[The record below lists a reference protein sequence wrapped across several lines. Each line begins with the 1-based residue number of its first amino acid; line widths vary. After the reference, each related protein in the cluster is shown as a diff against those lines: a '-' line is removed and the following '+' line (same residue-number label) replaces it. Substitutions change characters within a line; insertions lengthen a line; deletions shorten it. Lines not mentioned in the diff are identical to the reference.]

1 VNARFESS
9 YRRADAG
16 RATLAVALGVVLLTA
31 SWGLLH
37 VGFYDRNQ
45 IIDTP
50 VYQQYGDAITS
61 GEIPYR
67 DFAVEYP
74 PAALPV
80 FALPSL
86 AAADD
91 YRTVFEIVMWICA
104 AAAVAF
110 VALAL
115 AAVDAGTGRT
125 AAAVAFVA
133 LAPLA
138 LGSVVLTRYDFWPAA
153 LTAGALAALLSG
165 RDRVGL
171 GVLALAV
178 AAKIY
183 PVVLLPPAL
192 ALVWRR
198 EGARAAL
205 AGLGVFGAVIAL
217 VVVPFA
223 AVAPGGLV
231 DSIETQLDRPLQ
243 IESLGSSLLVAG
255 HRLGVYDATV
265 VSSSGSQNL
274 SGALPDAFA
283 FAQTAL
289 QALALGL
296 VWGLFASGQGGRPSF
311 LAACAATVAG
321 LVAFGKVLS
330 PQFLIWLI
338 PLVPLVAGRI
348 GIAASG
354 LLGAA
359 LVTTQLWFP
368 FRYWDVVALERAAW
382 LVVVRDLLL
391 VALFCVLVMAI
402 RSPRAVPRNS

>member
-1 VNARFESS
+1 MNARSESS
-9 YRRADAG
+9 YRRADAE
-16 RATLAVALGVVLLTA
+16 RVALAAALGVVLLTA

-50 VYQQYGDAITS
+50 VYQQYGDAMTS
-61 GEIPYR
+61 GEVPYR

-80 FALPSL
+80 FGLPSL
-86 AAADD
+86 AAGDD
-91 YRTVFEIVMWICA
+91 YRSFFEIVMWVCA
-104 AAAVAF
+104 AATVVF
-110 VALAL
+110 VVLAL
-115 AAVDAGTGRT
+115 RATGAGTERMLP
-125 AAAVAFVA
+125 AVAFVA

-153 LTAGALAALLSG
+153 LTAAALAALLAG
-165 RDRVGL
+165 RERVGL

-183 PVVLLPPAL
+183 PVVLLPAAL
-192 ALVWRR
+192 VLVWRR

-205 AGLGVFGAVIAL
+205 AGLGVFAAVLALALIPFAVI
-217 VVVPFA
+217 
-223 AVAPGGLV
+223 APGGLV
-231 DSIETQLDRPLQ
+231 DSVETQLGRPLQ
-243 IESLGSSLLVAG
+243 IESLGASFLLAG

-274 SGALPDAFA
+274 SGALPDA
-283 FAQTAL
+283 
-289 QALALGL
+289 LGL
-296 VWGLFASGQGGRPSF
+296 VQTVLQVLAVALVWWLFASGRGGRASF
-311 LAACAATVAG
+311 VAACAATVAG
-321 LVAFGKVLS
+321 FVAFGKVLS

-338 PLVPLVAGRI
+338 PLVPLVAGRL

-368 FRYWDVVALERAAW
+368 FRYWDVVALEGAAW
-382 LVVVRDLLL
+382 LVLVRDLLL
-391 VALFCVLVMAI
+391 VALFGLLVRAI
-402 RSPRAVPRNS
+402 RSPRAETRSV

>member
-1 VNARFESS
+1 MSARFESS

-16 RATLAVALGVVLLTA
+16 RATLAVALGVVLLSA
-31 SWGLLH
+31 SWALLH

-50 VYQQYGDAITS
+50 VYQQYGDAMTS
-61 GEIPYR
+61 GEVPYR

-74 PAALPV
+74 PAALPI

-86 AAADD
+86 AAPAD
-91 YRTVFEIVMWICA
+91 YRAFFEIVMWICA

-110 VALAL
+110 VALGL
-115 AAVDAGTGRT
+115 AAVEAGPGRT
-125 AAAVAFVA
+125 VATVAFVA

-153 LTAGALAALLSG
+153 LTAAALAALLAG
-165 RDRVGL
+165 RERVGL
-171 GVLALAV
+171 GVLGLAV

-183 PVVLLPPAL
+183 PLVLLPPAL
-192 ALVWRR
+192 VFVWRR

-205 AGLGVFGAVIAL
+205 AGFGVFAAVIAL

-223 AVAPGGLV
+223 ALAPAGLV
-231 DSIETQLDRPLQ
+231 DSIEIQLDRPLQ
-243 IESLGSSLLVAG
+243 IESLGSSLLLAA

-274 SGALPDAFA
+274 SGALPDALA
-283 FAQTAL
+283 LIQTGL
-289 QALALGL
+289 QALALGFI
-296 VWGLFASGQGGRPSF
+296 WTLFALGRGGRASF
-311 LAACAATVAG
+311 VAACAATVAAF
-321 LVAFGKVLS
+321 VALGKVLS
-330 PQFLIWLI
+330 PQFLVWLI

-348 GIAASG
+348 GLAASG
-354 LLGAA
+354 VLGAA

-368 FRYWDVVALERAAW
+368 FRYWDVVALEATVW
-382 LVVVRDLLL
+382 LVLVRDLLL
-391 VALFCVLVMAI
+391 VALFIVLAMAI
-402 RSPRAVPRNS
+402 RSPRAEPRSA

>member
-1 VNARFESS
+1 LNARFENS

-16 RATLAVALGVVLLTA
+16 RAAVAVALGVVLLTA

-50 VYQQYGDAITS
+50 VYEQYGDAMTS

-86 AAADD
+86 AAPDN
-91 YRTVFEIVMWICA
+91 YRTFFEIVMWVCA
-104 AAAVAF
+104 AATVAF
-110 VALAL
+110 VALA
-115 AAVDAGTGRT
+115 AVGARTGRT
-125 AAAVAFVA
+125 VATVAFVA

-153 LTAGALAALLSG
+153 LTAAALAALLAG
-165 RDRVGL
+165 RERVGL

-192 ALVWRR
+192 VLVWRR
-198 EGARAAL
+198 EGARAAFD
-205 AGLGVFGAVIAL
+205 ALGVFAAVVAL

-223 AVAPGGLV
+223 AIAPDGLV

-243 IESLGSSLLVAG
+243 IESLGSSLLLAG

-274 SGALPDAFA
+274 SGALPDAFSL
-283 FAQTAL
+283 AQTVL
-289 QALALGL
+289 QALAVAL
-296 VWGLFASGQGGRPSF
+296 VWGLFASGRGGRASF
-311 LAACAATVAG
+311 VAACAATVAG
-321 LVAFGKVLS
+321 FVAFGKVLS

-382 LVVVRDLLL
+382 LVLVRDLLL

-402 RSPRAVPRNS
+402 RSPRALPRNS

>member
-1 VNARFESS
+1 MSARFESS
-9 YRRADAG
+9 YRRADTG
-16 RATLAVALGVVLLTA
+16 RATLAVALGVILLTA
-31 SWGLLH
+31 AWGLLH

-50 VYQQYGDAITS
+50 VYQQYGDAMTS
-61 GEIPYR
+61 GEVPYR

-74 PAALPV
+74 PAALPI
-80 FALPSL
+80 FALPSF

-91 YRTVFEIVMWICA
+91 YRSFFEIVMWVCA

-115 AAVDAGTGRT
+115 ATVEAGTART
-125 AAAVAFVA
+125 VATIVFVA

-153 LTAGALAALLSG
+153 LTAAALAALLAG
-165 RDRVGL
+165 WERVGF

-183 PVVLLPPAL
+183 PVVLLPAAL

-205 AGLGVFGAVIAL
+205 AGFGVFAAVIAL

-223 AVAPGGLV
+223 AIAPGGLV
-231 DSIETQLDRPLQ
+231 DSVEVQLDRPLQ
-243 IESLGSSLLVAG
+243 IESLGSSLLLAG
-255 HRLGVYDATV
+255 HRLGVYDASV

-274 SGALPDAFA
+274 SGALPDALA
-283 FAQTAL
+283 LVQTSL
-289 QALALGL
+289 QALAVAV
-296 VWGLFASGQGGRPSF
+296 VWALFASGRGGRASF
-311 LAACAATVAG
+311 VAACAATVAG
-321 LVAFGKVLS
+321 FVAFGKVLS
-330 PQFLIWLI
+330 PQFLVWLI

-359 LVTTQLWFP
+359 LVTTQFWFP
-368 FRYWDVVALERAAW
+368 FRYWDVVALEGAAW
-382 LVVVRDLLL
+382 LVLVRNLLL
-391 VALFCVLVMAI
+391 VALFTVLVMAI
-402 RSPRAVPRNS
+402 RSARAEPRNA

>member
-1 VNARFESS
+1 MNARFESS

-16 RATLAVALGVVLLTA
+16 RATVAVALGVVLLTA

-50 VYQQYGDAITS
+50 VYQQYGDAMAS

-91 YRTVFEIVMWICA
+91 YRSFFEIVMWVCA
-104 AAAVAF
+104 AATVAF

-115 AAVDAGTGRT
+115 AALDAGTGRMVAT
-125 AAAVAFVA
+125 VAFVA

-153 LTAGALAALLSG
+153 LTAAALAALLTG

-171 GVLALAV
+171 GVLGLAV

-183 PVVLLPPAL
+183 PVVLLPAAL
-192 ALVWRR
+192 VLVWRR

-205 AGLGVFGAVIAL
+205 AGFGVFAAVIAL
-217 VVVPFA
+217 AVVPFA

-243 IESLGSSLLVAG
+243 IESLGSSLLLAG
-255 HRLGVYDATV
+255 DRLGVYDATV

-283 FAQTAL
+283 LAQTAL
-289 QALALGL
+289 QALAVGL
-296 VWGLFASGQGGRPSF
+296 VWGLFASGRGGRASF
-311 LAACAATVAG
+311 VAACAATVAG
-321 LVAFGKVLS
+321 FVAFGKVLS

-368 FRYWDVVALERAAW
+368 FRYWDVVALEGVAW
-382 LVVVRDLLL
+382 LVLVRDLLL
-391 VALFCVLVMAI
+391 AALFCVLVMAI
-402 RSPRAVPRNS
+402 RSPRAGPRNS